1 MISLTQMAINTRTH
15 SSTGYTPVE
24 LTFGTTAR
32 QYFKNPADIARQD
45 GDALA
50 DFNEALRGVHDAA
63 KLNILASQMP
73 RLAKQPDTI
82 VTYQY
87 GDFVLRDPRRMTGQ
101 INLRTHKLELK
112 RYGPYKAS

>member
-1 MISLTQMAINTRTH
+1 MAINTRVH
-15 SSTGYTPVE
+15 SSTGYTPVD

-32 QYFKNPADIARQD
+32 QYFTNPTGIARQD

-50 DFNEALRGVHDAA
+50 DFKEALQGVDDAE

-82 VTYQY
+82 VIYQY

-101 INLRTHKLELK
+101 IDLRTHKLELN
-112 RYGPYKAS
+112 